1 MDYADLLA
9 TLHADP
15 SVRQVTT
22 LGADNDGVLLSVKA
36 ALPMSGLAAN
46 LAAGGRLLLQGEP
59 HEGADANLRW
69 VAGH

>member
-1 MDYADLLA
+1 
-9 TLHADP
+9 
-15 SVRQVTT
+15 VRQVMT
-22 LGADNDGVLLSVKA
+22 LGADNDGVLLDVKA

-69 VAGH
+69 VH